1 MDTAIDMYGLLETIP
16 HGSDKPLRI
25 TPDRR
30 YWPNPVS
37 GQFCAHIYRAD
48 DGYDEYWY
56 DVEGQ
61 PLDGGPAIR
70 NRRQITEAD
79 LKAAF
84 FGGVFAV
91 TQPRLFTIEF
101 LDGMFARWKAEQAM
115 DRYMAGTNLCNEV
128 PLPPLPE
135 QPA

>member
-1 MDTAIDMYGLLETIP
+1 MTTEPIDMYGLLETIP
-16 HGSDKPLRI
+16 HGRDKPLRI

-56 DVEGQ
+56 DDEGQ

-70 NRRQITEAD
+70 NLNQITEAD
-79 LKAAF
+79 VKAAF
-84 FGGVFAV
+84 
-91 TQPRLFTIEF
+91 
-101 LDGMFARWKAEQAM
+101 
-115 DRYMAGTNLCNEV
+115 MAGIASVIRADLIKSIDTEHLYKIHQSMSDYRRSYRGTNLCAEIV
-128 PLPPLPE
+128 LPE
-135 QPA
+135 VKSA